1 MFGLS
6 IKEQADKLYEQ
17 GFEDLL
23 RCLTIKGIIDNDDLP
38 RVIWSD
44 AYMQGFFFGLAFH
57 LRAIMV
63 NRPPTEKPTENDAFV
78 VNYLLENH
86 LARDGGYEDFKES
99 LGGLQSGNIQEGWS
113 KDEYMLATNH
123 AVNIAAIMHDK
134 LAPQFHD
141 EEEIIR
147 AKDMAQ
153 QMFGS
158 QQGASVAAVLPIIYL
173 SDRMKKLTES

>member
-6 IKEQADKLYEQ
+6 IKEQADELYEK

-23 RCLTIKGIIDNDDLP
+23 RCLTIKGIIDNDELP

-57 LRAIMV
+57 FRAIMV
-63 NRPPTEKPTENDAFV
+63 NRPPTEKPTEKDMFV

-86 LARDGGYEDFKES
+86 IALNGGYEDLQETLDS
-99 LGGLQSGNIQEGWS
+99 LQTGNTQEGWS

-123 AVNIAAIMHDK
+123 AINIAAIMHDK
-134 LAPQFHD
+134 LALQFHD
-141 EEEIIR
+141 EEEIIM
-147 AKDMAQ
+147 AKDLAQ

-173 SDRMKKLTES
+173 SDRMKKLTKS